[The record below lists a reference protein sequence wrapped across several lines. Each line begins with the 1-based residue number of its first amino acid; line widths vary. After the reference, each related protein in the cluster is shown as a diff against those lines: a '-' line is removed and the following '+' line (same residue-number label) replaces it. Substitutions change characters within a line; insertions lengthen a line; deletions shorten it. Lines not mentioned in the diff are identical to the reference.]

1 MRYISLFSGIEAA
14 SVAWEP
20 LGFEPVAFSE
30 VDPFCN
36 EVLALRFPSVPNLG
50 DISKIDWRSYH
61 GKVDIIVGGSP
72 CQSFSVAGRR
82 AGLLDERGALMLE
95 YVRAVREV
103 GPTWSVWENV
113 AGVLSQ
119 DGGRAFATLQR
130 ELEDCGYSL
139 AWRVLDAQ
147 FYGVAQRRRRVFLV
161 GHSDPRCAAAVLFER
176 ESLCGDYRTS
186 REAREGFAG
195 AAKAC
200 TRDSGSNGSIATNS
214 PSSTIWAR
222 DTLELYENHGK
233 DARIKGPM
241 DICPTITALYGTGGN
256 NTPLIHR
263 QAPSAVSYALVGNI
277 IGRKVNTG
285 GNGTGFSEELCYTLT
300 AMDQHAVC
308 APSPEGQGHSQFPYG
323 VRRLMPIECERL
335 QGFPDNW
342 TQIAWNGKPPEQCPD
357 SRRYKA
363 LGNSMAVPVMRWIGR
378 RMELV
383 DRLSKLDK
391 DGR

>member
-1 MRYISLFSGIEAA
+1 
-14 SVAWEP
+14 
-20 LGFEPVAFSE
+20 
-30 VDPFCN
+30 
-36 EVLALRFPSVPNLG
+36 
-50 DISKIDWRSYH
+50 
-61 GKVDIIVGGSP
+61 
-72 CQSFSVAGRR
+72 
-82 AGLLDERGALMLE
+82 
-95 YVRAVREV
+95 
-103 GPTWSVWENV
+103 
-113 AGVLSQ
+113 
-119 DGGRAFATLQR
+119 
-130 ELEDCGYSL
+130 
-139 AWRVLDAQ
+139 
-147 FYGVAQRRRRVFLV
+147 
-161 GHSDPRCAAAVLFER
+161 
-176 ESLCGDYRTS
+176 
-186 REAREGFAG
+186 
-195 AAKAC
+195 
-200 TRDSGSNGSIATNS
+200 
-214 PSSTIWAR
+214 
-222 DTLELYENHGK
+222 
-233 DARIKGPM
+233 M

-363 LGNSMAVPVMRWIGR
+363 LGNSMAVPVMRWIGQ

-383 DRLSKLDK
+383 DRLSKLDE
-391 DGR
+391 DGRQKKSGE